1 MNQHEID
8 HKILARLE
16 EIKSVS
22 PRDSNSAMRGRKDFL
37 NEALQLE
44 ATVSGHGFLRHI
56 KWIPFGKEKLVMNT
70 VISMIVVATL
80 LFGGGATVNAA
91 QDDLPGE
98 TLYAVKTASE
108 DVSVQFTGN
117 AEAKVVRLMEL
128 ARIRTQEMAQLIE
141 EGKTPPDQVRQR
153 LEQHLQSVFQICA
166 NMDDATLDRTLLH
179 LRDQLRDRDR
189 DMERLQIHATSDAQ
203 RLLEQTRLMLQ
214 IRLHTVEDGLL
225 NHEQFRQTIRNQHR
239 NGQDDG
245 LTPPAVTGT
254 PGHDQNQEQN
264 TEQNREQ
271 NGQPSSVPG
280 GNDNP
285 GGPND
290 SPGGPND
297 NPGGPNDNPGGPND
311 QATPGPNND
320 NGSGSGTSTGP
331 GSGTGTGGTD
341 TGSNGTGGNKP

>member
-1 MNQHEID
+1 MKQQEID
-8 HKILARLE
+8 QEVVSRLH
-16 EIKSVS
+16 EIKSVPS
-22 PRDSNSAMRGRKDFL
+22 RSAENTQRGRAKFL
-37 NEALQLE
+37 NEALQVE
-44 ATVSGHGFLRHI
+44 AAVSGRQFLRHN
-56 KWIPFGKEKLVMNT
+56 KWNPLGKEKLVMNAVVS
-70 VISMIVVATL
+70 VIVIAGL

-117 AEAKVVRLMEL
+117 AEAKVMRLMEL
-128 ARIRTQEMAQLIE
+128 AQTRTQEMAQLIE
-141 EGKTPPDQVRQR
+141 NGVTPPDQVRQR

-189 DMERLQIHATSDAQ
+189 DMEQLQIHATSDAQ
-203 RLLEQTRLMLQ
+203 PLLEQTRLMLQ

-225 NHEQFRQTIRNQHR
+225 DHEQFRQTVRNQHR

-245 LTPPAVTGT
+245 LTPPVVTGT
-254 PGHDQNQEQN
+254 PGNGLNQEQN

-271 NGQPSSVPG
+271 NREQNGQPTSVPG

-285 GGPND
+285 GGPNNQ
-290 SPGGPND
+290 P
-297 NPGGPNDNPGGPND
+297 
-311 QATPGPNND
+311 TPGPNNE
-320 NGSGSGTSTGP
+320 NGSGGGNGTSTGP
-331 GSGTGTGGTD
+331 GPGSGSGSGGTNTGGD
-341 TGSNGTGGNKP
+341 GSGGNKP